1 MYFIVVEY
9 DSSHVGAL
17 INEALLILNAF
28 PHITY
33 KKEVFPHIDPSG
45 CSCVDRKSS
54 DLGLGGIRREYLQ
67 TVYFQIRNLSLCL
80 CLDDEKLTESEEN
93 RNFMFL
99 LLFSD
104 YIHDI

>member
-67 TVYFQIRNLSLCL
+67 TDCAINVVRLCVCVCARVRA
-80 CLDDEKLTESEEN
+80 CLK
-93 RNFMFL
+93 RV
-99 LLFSD
+99 
-104 YIHDI
+104 